1 MNEVVNYDQAPKMDL
16 NYFNQVCDIAY
27 KSKCYGSIAKE
38 TMLNLCMTAHDLG
51 IPISKALNGGFHIVQ
66 GKIVMSAGL
75 MNDMIRKA
83 GHSLNIELTETKCS
97 ITGRRKDNGD
107 TIKIEY
113 SMKDAEVAGLA
124 NSPTWKKHPKDML
137 YNRAM
142 TKVGRMLFSDVIG
155 NAYSEDEG
163 HEIQNIPAHKRPDI
177 DPYDVNTIDVENNIP
192 KIELQKPEVEN
203 VPIER
208 LHLAMSVMGN
218 PCDIEILKAYVSHT
232 SQIRSTPDR
241 ILTDERIIAEAMKN
255 DIRIGD
261 FIEKFNF
268 WINSVSKKPQE
279 NS

>member
-1 MNEVVNYDQAPKMDL
+1 MNEIVSYEQAPKMDL
-16 NYFNQVCDIAY
+16 AYFNQVCDIAY

-83 GHSLNIELTETKCS
+83 GHSLNIELLDTKCS

-107 TIKIEY
+107 SIKIEY

-155 NAYSEDEG
+155 NAYSEDES
-163 HEIQNIPAHKRPDI
+163 HEIQNIPASKRPDI
-177 DPYDVNTIDVENNIP
+177 DPYDPNTIEVENNIP
-192 KIELQKPEVEN
+192 KIEMQKPDTEFI
-203 VPIER
+203 PLER
-208 LHLAMSVMGN
+208 LHLAMDVMGCKCSLEN
-218 PCDIEILKAYVSHT
+218 LREFVSQVALAHEK
-232 SQIRSTPDR
+232 SDQAVIGN
-241 ILTDERIIAEAMKN
+241 AMKN
-255 DIRIGD
+255 DDRIAS
-261 FIEKFNF
+261 FIKSYEIYSHASN
-268 WINSVSKKPQE
+268 PE
-279 NS
+279 